1 MQEVVVP
8 LALVAGLVLLLLAAA
23 LAFTLRRLA
32 LALTGAWFDCS
43 LRRPDGRWTLGVA
56 RYRSDRVDWF
66 RTFSFSVRP
75 LRTWSRDD
83 LAVLGRRSTEG
94 NETTAVLPH
103 AVVVRCRH
111 RNEEVDLA
119 MSDDAYTGFAS
130 WIESA
135 PPGRHARV
143 T

>member
-8 LALVAGLVLLLLAAA
+8 LAVVAGIVLLLLLVAAA
-23 LAFTLRRLA
+23 FVLRK
-32 LALTGAWFDCS
+32 LTISRRGAWFDCS
-43 LRRPDGRWTLGVA
+43 LRRPDGRWTLGIA
-56 RYRSDRVDWF
+56 RYRNDRVDWF
-66 RTFSFSVRP
+66 RAFSFSVRP
-75 LRTWSRDD
+75 LRTWLRDD

-94 NETTAVLPH
+94 SEATAVLPH
-103 AVVVRCRH
+103 SVVVRCRH
-111 RNEEVDLA
+111 GTEEVDLA

>member
-23 LAFTLRRLA
+23 LSFTARRYL
-32 LALTGAWFDCS
+32 LSRSGAWFDCS
-43 LRRPDGRWTLGVA
+43 LRRADGRWTLGIA
-56 RYRSDRVDWF
+56 RYRNDRVDWF
-66 RTFSFSVRP
+66 RAFSLSLRP
-75 LRTWSRDD
+75 LRTWLRDD
-83 LAVLGRRSTEG
+83 LAVLGRRATEG
-94 NETTAVLPH
+94 AETTAVLPH
-103 AVVVRCRH
+103 AVIVRCRH
-111 RNEEVDLA
+111 RDEELDLA

>member
-8 LALVAGLVLLLLAAA
+8 LAVVAGIVLLLLLTAS
-23 LAFTLRRLA
+23 AFVVRKLTISRR
-32 LALTGAWFDCS
+32 GAWFDCS
-43 LRRPDGRWTLGVA
+43 LRRPDGRWTLGIA
-56 RYRSDRVDWF
+56 RYRNDRVDWF
-66 RTFSFSVRP
+66 RAFSFSLRP
-75 LRTWSRDD
+75 LCTWLRDD
-83 LAVLGRRSTEG
+83 LAVVGRRPTQGSEV
-94 NETTAVLPH
+94 TAVLPH
-103 AVVVRCRH
+103 SVVVRCRH
-111 RNEEVDLA
+111 GDDEVDLA